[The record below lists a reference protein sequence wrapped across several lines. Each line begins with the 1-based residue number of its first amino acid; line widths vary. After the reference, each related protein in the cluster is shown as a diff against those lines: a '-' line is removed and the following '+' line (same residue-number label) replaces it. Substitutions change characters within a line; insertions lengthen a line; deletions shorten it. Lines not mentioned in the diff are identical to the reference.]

1 MASPSPD
8 LLVVGAGL
16 AGGLLA
22 LEAAAL
28 GARVTLVG
36 GEPMA
41 TAISYGG
48 VPWWAGADDQ
58 LGRLQATA
66 PHCWQALEDRHGPLG
81 HGPAELWCHWPQ
93 GQDPSQALAGLEA
106 LPHGPEFQWLEPQ
119 QWRREEPLLAE
130 AAVGGFVALPYARVD
145 PLAFQA
151 GLARA
156 LDRLGVAR
164 QRQPLARLTSVN
176 GRVLGGVCLDGQQL
190 LAGQT
195 VLCAGAASGALLAPL
210 GLQLPLLAF
219 SWAAVLALAGL
230 CLGEQ
235 RILLPLQGQRAQRER
250 QPDPS
255 APGSASGA
263 DLVCDPGLAPW
274 GQGLLLGQTSV
285 FSGAPAEAA
294 VRGPLEA
301 AAAHLLP
308 TLSPQQLEQAPLLQ
322 QPVAYSRDGRPLV
335 GPVAQGPGLAV
346 FSAGAGPFAQ
356 LPVLAPLLARAL
368 LGGEADRRELEALE
382 LSPDRPLPG

>member
-81 HGPAELWCHWPQ
+81 QGPAEWWCHWPQ

-130 AAVGGFVALPYARVD
+130 AAVGGFEALPYARAD

-151 GLARA
+151 GL
-156 LDRLGVAR
+156 
-164 QRQPLARLTSVN
+164 RQPCNGPKIGARRPPLVCASGCRWPGRPWVSCDQDAGQAAELASTAVRRARVAPRLS
-176 GRVLGGVCLDGQQL
+176 GPIVLWVCL
-190 LAGQT
+190 
-195 VLCAGAASGALLAPL
+195 
-210 GLQLPLLAF
+210 
-219 SWAAVLALAGL
+219 
-230 CLGEQ
+230 
-235 RILLPLQGQRAQRER
+235 
-250 QPDPS
+250 QP
-255 APGSASGA
+255 
-263 DLVCDPGLAPW
+263 
-274 GQGLLLGQTSV
+274 
-285 FSGAPAEAA
+285 
-294 VRGPLEA
+294 
-301 AAAHLLP
+301 
-308 TLSPQQLEQAPLLQ
+308 
-322 QPVAYSRDGRPLV
+322 
-335 GPVAQGPGLAV
+335 
-346 FSAGAGPFAQ
+346 
-356 LPVLAPLLARAL
+356 
-368 LGGEADRRELEALE
+368 
-382 LSPDRPLPG
+382 